1 MSESTVDRSA
11 VEALRAA
18 FRARLANAATDRDL
32 RALSDEFLS
41 RKSGSVTTLLKHLG
55 TIPADARR
63 EVGQLVNTLRN
74 EIEAALADRRA
85 AVESTRPPAGAVD
98 VTLPGREIPAGRI
111 HPLMRVRQQVE
122 DIFSRMGYEIL
133 EGP

>member
-1 MSESTVDRSA
+1 M
-11 VEALRAA
+11 RAA

-32 RALSDEFLS
+32 RALNDEFLS

-63 EVGQLVNTLRN
+63 EVGQLVNTLKN

-85 AVESTRPPAGAVD
+85 AVESTRPPAGAAS
-98 VTLPGREIPAGRI
+98 TR
-111 HPLMRVRQQVE
+111 
-122 DIFSRMGYEIL
+122 
-133 EGP
+133 